1 MKNTNKALSVMEL
14 SILNKG
20 EKEQTGK
27 LQEISSSQKVLDGN
41 KTNEEGQRVPLQ
53 GY

>member
-1 MKNTNKALSVMEL
+1 MEL
-14 SILNKG
+14 SIQYKG

-41 KTNEEGQRVPLQ
+41 KTNE
-53 GY
+53 